1 MLPIGSPCAAC
12 KLQRKKC
19 TQDCVYA
26 PYFPPDKLE
35 KFLNVHKVYGASNVA
50 KLLNEVKPSQR
61 EDAVNSLVYEA
72 ELRLI
77 DPINGCIAV
86 VSALQ
91 QQLQSVQSDVALATK
106 ELASLLNPYSGC
118 LGPMMGSH
126 SDVVASPGAASSHVG
141 IGQQL
146 VIIGPQN
153 QQQSIEAHQLAAIAA
168 RKEQDVMMR
177 NLRHQQLTRLGG
189 SSASGGYSGRMIINH
204 SIGGAGG
211 GSAGGDYNQVGFSL
225 ANAQPSLALGAF
237 GIDHMAQQ
245 HQHQQQHEQQVD
257 ESLRQFLL
265 REQLATTQPHQGHV
279 DQLGQGNQQLLQ
291 HHRHQQQQQH
301 DLQHQQQE
309 KIM

>member
-168 RKEQDVMMR
+168 KQEQDVMMR
-177 NLRHQQLTRLGG
+177 NWEHQPVIRLSGVSG
-189 SSASGGYSGRMIINH
+189 SCSGSGSVCGGYEGRMIVN
-204 SIGGAGG
+204 SSSGG
-211 GSAGGDYNQVGFSL
+211 GGGRGGGGEYSQAGPTL
-225 ANAQPSLALGAF
+225 ANAQPSLAVGASAF
-237 GIDHMAQQ
+237 DPMAYNNQIQQHEIHEQQHQHHQEHEQQ
-245 HQHQQQHEQQVD
+245 HQHQQENEQQLV
-257 ESLRQFLL
+257 EERV
-265 REQLATTQPHQGHV
+265 RKR
-279 DQLGQGNQQLLQ
+279 LLQ
-291 HHRHQQQQQH
+291 LYHTM
-301 DLQHQQQE
+301 D
-309 KIM
+309 M